1 MEKPSTI
8 EFYVT
13 SGGCIF
19 KQEKKTVEMLQ

>member
-1 MEKPSTI
+1 LVPEASNGKPSTI

-19 KQEKKTVEMLQ
+19 KQ